1 MLVNSKEI
9 LEKAK
14 QDNYAVP
21 HFNINNLEWTRY
33 ILEEMQEL
41 NSGVILGVSEGAI
54 KYMGGVNVVTNLV
67 KSLIKDLNIQI
78 DVVLHLDHGSSFE
91 ICQKCIDAGFTSVMI
106 DASHY
111 PLLKN
116 IEITKK
122 VVEYAHDKNVTV
134 EAEIGQIGGTEDGM
148 EGKNYNAKLEDVI
161 ALVNSTHIDS
171 VAPALGSV
179 HGLYKGKPN
188 LDFITMKKISEN
200 VSIPLVLHGGT
211 GIPDNLIQEAIKNGI
226 NKININT
233 ELQIAWANEVRK
245 FLKENETVYDPRK
258 VISSDEIVSISNIPN
273 IADVESLEEILS
285 YLGAQVKTTNGTI
298 TINPKEINNKEI
310 PESIST
316 KLRASYYFMSALLG
330 KYKKVE
336 MYFPGGCNIGARPID
351 QTIKGYRLLGAKV
364 VEKSNKYTITASK
377 LTGAKIYLDMPSVG
391 ATINIMIVAAKAEGT
406 TIIENAAKEP
416 EIVNVATFLNNM
428 GAKIK
433 GAGTNVIK
441 IEGVKYLHKCF
452 HEVIPDRIEAGTYLI
467 IAALLGENLTI
478 NNIIPSHLESLISK
492 LKEAGVNME
501 IGFDYIKIKEKY
513 TRIFKKIDKPA
524 PDFNKYEEP
533 KMYLL

>member
-14 QDNYAVP
+14 QGNYAVP

-54 KYMGGVNVVTNLV
+54 KYMGGVNAVTNLV

-188 LDFITMKKISEN
+188 LDFITMKKISDN

-258 VISSDEIVSISNIPN
+258 VISSGEKAIKNV
-273 IADVESLEEILS
+273 
-285 YLGAQVKTTNGTI
+285 VKE
-298 TINPKEINNKEI
+298 K
-310 PESIST
+310 T
-316 KLRASYYFMSALLG
+316 KLF
-330 KYKKVE
+330 K
-336 MYFPGGCNIGARPID
+336 NI
-351 QTIKGYRLLGAKV
+351 
-364 VEKSNKYTITASK
+364 
-377 LTGAKIYLDMPSVG
+377 
-391 ATINIMIVAAKAEGT
+391 
-406 TIIENAAKEP
+406 
-416 EIVNVATFLNNM
+416 
-428 GAKIK
+428 
-433 GAGTNVIK
+433 
-441 IEGVKYLHKCF
+441 
-452 HEVIPDRIEAGTYLI
+452 
-467 IAALLGENLTI
+467 
-478 NNIIPSHLESLISK
+478 
-492 LKEAGVNME
+492 
-501 IGFDYIKIKEKY
+501 
-513 TRIFKKIDKPA
+513 
-524 PDFNKYEEP
+524 
-533 KMYLL
+533 